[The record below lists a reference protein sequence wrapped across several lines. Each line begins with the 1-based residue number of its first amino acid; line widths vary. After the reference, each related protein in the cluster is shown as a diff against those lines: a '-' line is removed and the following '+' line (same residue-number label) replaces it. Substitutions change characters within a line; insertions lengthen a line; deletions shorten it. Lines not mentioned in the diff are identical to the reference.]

1 MDEGWTRWIFDQ
13 NGIPYARLV
22 DDDIRK
28 GGLASKFDVIIV
40 PDNSASAITKGI
52 AGRGGEGDESGPPV
66 PPEFKGGLGEKGTA
80 ALHEFVETGGTIV
93 TLNRASTVYATKDS
107 TQVKNVLEG
116 VTNRDFYIPG
126 SILDVKVDTSHP
138 IGFGAPATIPIFFE
152 QSPAFDVRGDAR
164 SIANYASDNP
174 LRSGWI
180 LGGKY
185 LAGNSALAEEPIG
198 KGRVILFGF
207 RPQYR
212 AQSEVTYK
220 LFFNSLFYATTSRPA
235 GSGKGDN

>member
-1 MDEGWTRWIFDQ
+1 
-13 NGIPYARLV
+13 
-22 DDDIRK
+22 
-28 GGLASKFDVIIV
+28 
-40 PDNSASAITKGI
+40 
-52 AGRGGEGDESGPPV
+52 
-66 PPEFKGGLGEKGTA
+66 
-80 ALHEFVETGGTIV
+80 
-93 TLNRASTVYATKDS
+93 
-107 TQVKNVLEG
+107 
-116 VTNRDFYIPG
+116 
-126 SILDVKVDTSHP
+126 VKVDTSHP
-138 IGFGAPATIPIFFE
+138 IGFGAPTTIPIFFE

-185 LAGNSALAEEPIG
+185 LVGNSALAEEPIG

-220 LFFNSLFYATTSRPA
+220 LFFNSLFYAATSRPS